1 MRGYQTPPT
10 TTTCM
15 GHDDPGEVHVVRPT
29 LTVAHRCYKY
39 NYVASQ
45 KPGWRAQVRQRVWEG
60 WRCSRGCVWRSVVKR
75 VPILG
80 WLPAYNLRANLF
92 GDVVGG
98 ITVGIMHIPQGMA
111 YALLGGLPPITGL
124 YMAFFPVLM
133 YICLGTS
140 RHVSMGTFSVACLMM
155 AKVVGELSS
164 EKPTSLTLSNTTLE
178 FLDHTATTTA
188 ATLTNT
194 TYTPQQVSAV
204 VAFAVGMWEVLL
216 AVVQLGEVF
225 SMFLSDML
233 ISGFTTGVAVHVV
246 TSQVKYLF
254 GISVPRFNGPF
265 RLIYTYKEVV
275 TRLTSANPMVMGLSA
290 LFMVILIFNNEILK
304 PRVKKYTRLPIPIEL
319 LVVVTGTAVSYLANL
334 SNTYHV
340 QVVGEIPTGLPSPSE
355 PPLELLSRVAMD
367 AFIIG
372 VISYTTTFSM
382 AKIFAKRQG
391 YTVDAKQ
398 ELYSQ
403 GASNLF
409 GSFFSCGPMAAA
421 MSRSL
426 IQEAVGGVTLITSFI
441 SCLFILIVLLF
452 IGPVFE
458 TLPNCVLSTIIVVSL
473 KGLFLQFHDLAALWA
488 TSKLDALIWVVTF
501 SVSVIVDIDYGLM
514 AGVGMSLLVLLAR
527 NQCPPTA
534 RLGHVPYT
542 DVYLDL
548 TKYQLAEEVAGV
560 RIFQF
565 GGALHFANIKY
576 FRSKLVSVT
585 GLDLAALITARLD
598 HLQNH
603 NESPEP
609 TIYPR
614 LPSVASISE
623 CQVSNSKTQ
632 ETILDDEIS
641 PIQGS
646 VSNGSLD
653 KEKLKQV
660 VDPGTLTTP
669 LTPTSHPDTGIHPS
683 AACLA
688 LPEVQWMVLEM
699 SGVTFVDTMGA
710 RVLTQ
715 LHKDLRDAGIKLCLA
730 GATDGVE
737 RTLSRCGTL
746 DAITRDLMFHSTHD
760 ALTAITH
767 SQLNLPSHSLQPHPP
782 PSPLPLSHTV
792 HND

>member
-1 MRGYQTPPT
+1 
-10 TTTCM
+10 
-15 GHDDPGEVHVVRPT
+15 
-29 LTVAHRCYKY
+29 
-39 NYVASQ
+39 
-45 KPGWRAQVRQRVWEG
+45 
-60 WRCSRGCVWRSVVKR
+60 
-75 VPILG
+75 
-80 WLPAYNLRANLF
+80 
-92 GDVVGG
+92 
-98 ITVGIMHIPQGMA
+98 
-111 YALLGGLPPITGL
+111 
-124 YMAFFPVLM
+124 
-133 YICLGTS
+133 
-140 RHVSMGTFSVACLMM
+140 
-155 AKVVGELSS
+155 
-164 EKPTSLTLSNTTLE
+164 
-178 FLDHTATTTA
+178 
-188 ATLTNT
+188 
-194 TYTPQQVSAV
+194 
-204 VAFAVGMWEVLL
+204 VLL

-290 LFMVILIFNNEILK
+290 LFM
-304 PRVKKYTRLPIPIEL
+304 L

-534 RLGHVPYT
+534 RLGH
-542 DVYLDL
+542 
-548 TKYQLAEEVAGV
+548 AEEVAGV